1 MRFLPDTLFGRLI
14 SAVLGVVAVA
24 VLIIVALIVRD
35 RRELLF
41 AGSEAEA
48 LATVIA
54 DTVAQLTA
62 LTPDERV
69 QEVERIRRETLTIS
83 RGAATRRMPV
93 SFPGFLTP
101 DDVAAA
107 IETLPQRL
115 LSEIG
120 DGYTIA
126 VEVARP
132 GASDDAIRVRIERR
146 GVRSPVANIP
156 PLART
161 PTADRGAAPG
171 QPAGADPGGERSPR
185 FGGGAPRELDVAIRL
200 PDGATVV
207 FRTDVPRPGP
217 PLPRRIF
224 VDLALL
230 TLALGAV
237 LFVMARTITRPL
249 TDLARAADAV
259 GRGERGAPLRERGA
273 RELREATRAFNAMQE
288 RMHRYLDSR
297 TRVLAAMSHD
307 LRTPL
312 TRLKL
317 RTESLDDDDLRHRFN
332 ADLDEMQRMVAGALS
347 LFRGMNQDEP
357 LQSIAVDDMLTK
369 LQREFAELG
378 TSIVVTGD
386 KPEPYL
392 ARPTALKR
400 CLTNLLSNAAK
411 YGVNPAVVIEQDA
424 NELIIRVLD
433 EGPGIAPEMLEQVFE
448 PFFRL
453 ESSRNRDT
461 GGVGLGLSIARDI
474 AQAHGGSLTLR
485 NRLPRGLEA
494 ILRLPRTPAR

>member
-1 MRFLPDTLFGRLI
+1 MRFPPDTLFGRLI

-24 VLIIVALIVRD
+24 VLIIVVLIVRD

-48 LATVIA
+48 LATTIA
-54 DTVAQLTA
+54 DTVAQLSVLPA
-62 LTPDERV
+62 DERV
-69 QEVERIRRETLTIS
+69 QEIARIVRETLTIS
-83 RGAATRRMPV
+83 RGAATRRATL
-93 SFPGFLTP
+93 SFPTPLTP
-101 DDVAAA
+101 DDVTAA
-107 IETLPQRL
+107 IGSLPERL
-115 LSEIG
+115 ASGLG

-126 VEVARP
+126 VEVARTGP
-132 GASDDAIRVRIERR
+132 PTDAIPVRIERR
-146 GVRSPVANIP
+146 GVRSRPASMP
-156 PLART
+156 PLPRT
-161 PTADRGAAPG
+161 PTADRGPPPG
-171 QPAGADPGGERSPR
+171 LPAGLDPADELPPR
-185 FGGGAPRELDVAIRL
+185 FGAGPPRELDVAITL
-200 PDGATVV
+200 PDGATVL

-357 LQSIAVDDMLTK
+357 LQPVAVDEILAK
-369 LQREFAELG
+369 LQKEFAELG

-386 KPEPYL
+386 KPELYV

-411 YGVNPAVVIEQDA
+411 YGINPAVVIEQDA
-424 NELIIRVLD
+424 NELIVRVLD

-494 ILRLPRTPAR
+494 ILRLPLTPAR